1 MRAIQLKP
9 ACKREAAEQWPY
21 LRSYRRRGEWT
32 RAPGWDSVCVCVCV
46 CVCTCV
52 QACCQHLNLSRVAVE
67 VWLWWWQWQAADV
80 IGMSEVTDTHTHT
93 HTQWLSLNSPR
104 CCSHDINPPWM
115 QVYKYPPR
123 WSTAQRTLSS
133 NHHQLRDQNSIK
145 KTPKQRRFKVSVRFL
160 LHSLS
165 CVWLWL
171 LLTQTSP
178 SAQMLCCRCV
188 LPLLA
193 LYVSLEEISAAVL
206 PSSPRNK
213 RVGLRFSQIKYL
225 QALNPVQSVL

>member
-1 MRAIQLKP
+1 
-9 ACKREAAEQWPY
+9 
-21 LRSYRRRGEWT
+21 
-32 RAPGWDSVCVCVCV
+32 
-46 CVCTCV
+46 
-52 QACCQHLNLSRVAVE
+52 
-67 VWLWWWQWQAADV
+67 
-80 IGMSEVTDTHTHT
+80 
-93 HTQWLSLNSPR
+93 
-104 CCSHDINPPWM
+104 M

-133 NHHQLRDQNSIK
+133 NHHQLQDQNSIK

-213 RVGLRFSQIKYL
+213 RVGLRFRSDQIPAGIKPCSVCFIIRSPSSGSQLAGAGALPPAARSLGPEGPVRGRRWGRGQGCGRPARSFRAPHCPTPEPEPEPVPVPTQSQWKEVMQIHHHVVKDDKDYL
-225 QALNPVQSVL
+225 ILIHYGCFVYFHTIIVK